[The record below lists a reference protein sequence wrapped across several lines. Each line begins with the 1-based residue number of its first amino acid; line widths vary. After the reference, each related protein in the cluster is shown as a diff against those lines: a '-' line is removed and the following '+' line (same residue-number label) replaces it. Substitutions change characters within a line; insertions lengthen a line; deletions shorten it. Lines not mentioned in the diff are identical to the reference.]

1 MDRHTCRI
9 VIIRVLY
16 QLDINK
22 QNNIDDNNLDVAI
35 AYAID
40 PLNEQELPL
49 NLEDYNCSDSEY
61 AFIKNTIREITQE
74 QSNIDLIINRNLEN
88 YTLSRINYV
97 DKAIIRLATYEL
109 QKADIPHT
117 IIIDEALE
125 LTKEYSN
132 LDDGLQA
139 KFNNRILDKIYQDL
153 VNDK

>member
-9 VIIRVLY
+9 VVIRVLY

-22 QNNIDDNNLDVAI
+22 HFNVDDDVLDRAI

-40 PLNEQELPL
+40 PLNEDELPL
-49 NLEDYNCSDSEY
+49 NLEVYNCNQEDY
-61 AFIKNTIREITQE
+61 DYIKETIKKINQN
-74 QSNIDLIINRNLEN
+74 QINIDLIINRNLEN

-109 QKADIPHT
+109 QLKNVAHN
-117 IIIDEALE
+117 IIINEALE

-132 LDDGLQA
+132 LDDGLQV
-139 KFNNRILDKIYQDL
+139 KFNNRLLDKIYQDL
-153 VNDK
+153 ANE

>member
-22 QNNIDDNNLDVAI
+22 QFNLDEDTLDSAI

-40 PLNEQELPL
+40 PLNEKELPL
-49 NLEDYNCSDSEY
+49 NLEEYNVSDHDYEY
-61 AFIKNTIREITQE
+61 IKETIKEINENQI
-74 QSNIDLIINRNLEN
+74 NIDLVINNNLEN

-97 DKAIIRLATYEL
+97 DKAIIRLATFEL
-109 QKADIPHT
+109 RNKQVAHN

-132 LDDGLQA
+132 LDDGLQV
-139 KFNNRILDKIYQDL
+139 KFNNRLLDKIYQDL
-153 VNDK
+153 TNE

>member
-22 QNNIDDNNLDVAI
+22 QFDLDEDTLDSAI

-40 PLNEQELPL
+40 PLNEKELPL
-49 NLEDYNCSDSEY
+49 NLEEYNVSEHDYEY
-61 AFIKNTIREITQE
+61 IKETIKEINKNQI
-74 QSNIDLIINRNLEN
+74 NIDLVINNNLEN

-97 DKAIIRLATYEL
+97 DKAIIRLATFEL
-109 QKADIPHT
+109 RNKQVAHN

-132 LDDGLQA
+132 LDDGLQV
-139 KFNNRILDKIYQDL
+139 KFNNRLLDKIYQDL
-153 VNDK
+153 TNE

>member
-9 VIIRVLY
+9 VVIRVLY

-22 QNNIDDNNLDVAI
+22 QFNIEDEALDSAI

-40 PLNEQELPL
+40 PLNEKELPL
-49 NLEDYNCSDSEY
+49 NLEEYSCSESEY
-61 AFIKNTIREITQE
+61 NFIKDT
-74 QSNIDLIINRNLEN
+74 IININKNKADIDILITRNLEN

-97 DKAIIRLATYEL
+97 DRAIIRLAAYEL
-109 QKADIPHT
+109 QLGSVAHN

-132 LDDGLQA
+132 LDDGLQT
-139 KFNNRILDKIYQDL
+139 KFNNRLLDKIHQDL
-153 VNDK
+153 INDK

>member
-22 QNNIDDNNLDVAI
+22 QFNVEEEALDAAV

-40 PLNEQELPL
+40 PLNEKELPL
-49 NLEDYNCSDSEY
+49 DLEEYNVSEHDYEY
-61 AFIKNTIREITQE
+61 IKETIKEINQN
-74 QSNIDLIINRNLEN
+74 QINIDLIINKNLEN

-97 DKAIIRLATYEL
+97 DKAIIRLATHEL
-109 QKADIPHT
+109 ISKKVPHN

-132 LDDGLQA
+132 LDDGLQV
-139 KFNNRILDKIYQDL
+139 KFNNRLLDKIYQDL
-153 VNDK
+153 ANE

>member
-22 QNNIDDNNLDVAI
+22 QFNLDEDTLDSAI

-40 PLNEQELPL
+40 PLNEKELPL
-49 NLEDYNCSDSEY
+49 NLEEYNVSEHDYEY
-61 AFIKNTIREITQE
+61 IKETIKEINKNQI
-74 QSNIDLIINRNLEN
+74 NIDLVINNNLEN

-97 DKAIIRLATYEL
+97 DKAIIRLATFEL
-109 QKADIPHT
+109 RNKQVAHN

-132 LDDGLQA
+132 LDDGLQV
-139 KFNNRILDKIYQDL
+139 KFNNRLLDKIYQDL
-153 VNDK
+153 TNE

>member
-9 VIIRVLY
+9 VVIRVLY

-22 QNNIDDNNLDVAI
+22 QFNIEDEALDLAI

-40 PLNEQELPL
+40 PLNEKELPL
-49 NLEDYNCSDSEY
+49 NLEEYCCSESEY
-61 AFIKNTIREITQE
+61 NFIKET
-74 QSNIDLIINRNLEN
+74 IININKNKADIDILITRNLEN

-97 DKAIIRLATYEL
+97 DRAIIRLAAYEL
-109 QKADIPHT
+109 QLGSVAHN

-132 LDDGLQA
+132 LDDGLQT
-139 KFNNRILDKIYQDL
+139 KFNNRLLDKIHQDL
-153 VNDK
+153 INDK

>member
-88 YTLSRINYV
+88 YTL
-97 DKAIIRLATYEL
+97 
-109 QKADIPHT
+109 
-117 IIIDEALE
+117 
-125 LTKEYSN
+125 
-132 LDDGLQA
+132 
-139 KFNNRILDKIYQDL
+139 
-153 VNDK
+153 